1 MRNALA
7 LALLSF
13 VLCQLSFFGL
23 SWLVAEKTTAF
34 DWKRIQRSHPQLLHD
49 GVQRLR
55 DMPWPSGLYLLI
67 AASLVYH
74 SVCFVPSL
82 ELLALL
88 ESLVFEVPYQA
99 GDGVWQFVY
108 LDPRSRLWPW
118 GVYALV
124 AVCGVGCDGVSGFVG
139 WRLLKAVE
147 RSRFF
152 SGLPGFLIANVV
164 FVLVVC
170 GGSALFLFIVVS
182 LSLSRAIDYQ
192 DVVLLIP
199 QAMSVGIPT
208 LAYCG
213 TGFAI
218 LTLRR
223 VPAGLRIRLSS
234 RSGDR
239 PLLPR
244 LGTTLGALSALL
256 VGLLSFMV
264 S

>member
-13 VLCQLSFFGL
+13 VICKLSFFSLG
-23 SWLVAEKTTAF
+23 WLVAEKTTTF
-34 DWKRIQRSHPQLLHD
+34 DWKRIQHSHPQLLHN

-67 AASLVYH
+67 ATSLVYH
-74 SVCFVPSL
+74 ILCLLPSL

-108 LDPRSRLWPW
+108 LDPRERLWPW
-118 GVYALV
+118 GVYALI
-124 AVCGVGCDGVSGFVG
+124 AVCGIGCDGVSGFVG
-139 WRLLKAVE
+139 WRLLRAAD
-147 RSRFF
+147 RSQFF
-152 SGLPGFLIANVV
+152 SGLPGFLIANVL
-164 FVLVVC
+164 FVLVLC
-170 GGSALFLFIVVS
+170 GGSALFLFIVLS
-182 LSLSRAIDYQ
+182 LSLPRAIDYQ

-218 LTLRR
+218 LALRR
-223 VPAGLRIRLSS
+223 VPTRFRVRLSS
-234 RSGDR
+234 RSGHR
-239 PLLPR
+239 PLLPS
-244 LGTTLGALSALL
+244 LGTALGTLSALL
-256 VGLLSFMV
+256 IGLVSFMV

>member
-7 LALLSF
+7 LALTSF
-13 VLCQLSFFGL
+13 VLCKLSFFSL

-34 DWKRIQRSHPQLLHD
+34 DWKRIQHPHPQLLHD
-49 GVQRLR
+49 GVRCLR
-55 DMPWPSGLYLLI
+55 DIPRPAGLYLLI
-67 AASLVYH
+67 ATSLLYH
-74 SVCFVPSL
+74 VLCFFPSL

-88 ESLVFEVPYQA
+88 ESLVFELPYQA

-108 LDPRSRLWPW
+108 LDPRERLWPW
-118 GVYALV
+118 GVCALIV
-124 AVCGVGCDGVSGFVG
+124 VGGVGCDGLSGFVG
-139 WRLLKAVE
+139 WRLIKAAD
-147 RSRFF
+147 RSQFF

-170 GGSALFLFIVVS
+170 GGSVLFLFTVLS
-182 LSLSRAIDYQ
+182 LSLPRAIDYQ
-192 DVVLLIP
+192 DVVLLVP

-218 LTLRR
+218 LALRR
-223 VPAGLRIRLSS
+223 VPTGFRVRLSS
-234 RSGDR
+234 RSGHR
-239 PLLPR
+239 PLLPS
-244 LGTTLGALSALL
+244 LGTALGTLSALL

>member
-7 LALLSF
+7 LAFLSF
-13 VLCQLSFFGL
+13 IVCKLGFFSL

-34 DWKRIQRSHPQLLHD
+34 DWKRIQRSHPQLLRD

-67 AASLVYH
+67 TASLVYH
-74 SVCFVPSL
+74 TVCFVPSL

-118 GVYALV
+118 GVYALI
-124 AVCGVGCDGVSGFVG
+124 ALCGVGCDGLSGFVS
-139 WRLLKAVE
+139 WRLLKAAD
-147 RSRFF
+147 RSRFL

-170 GGSALFLFIVVS
+170 GGSVLFLFIVLS
-182 LSLSRAIDYQ
+182 LSLPRAIDYQ
-192 DVVLLIP
+192 DVVLLVP
-199 QAMSVGIPT
+199 QAMSVGMPT
-208 LAYCG
+208 LAYCA

-218 LTLRR
+218 LALRR
-223 VPAGLRIRLSS
+223 VPAGLRVRLSS

-239 PLLPR
+239 PLLPS
-244 LGTTLGALSALL
+244 LGTALGTLSALL

>member
-1 MRNALA
+1 MKNALA
-7 LALLSF
+7 FALLSF
-13 VLCQLSFFGL
+13 VLCKLSFFSL

-34 DWKRIQRSHPQLLHD
+34 DWKRIQHPHPQLVHD

-74 SVCFVPSL
+74 ILCFFPSL

-88 ESLVFEVPYQA
+88 ESLAFEVPYQA

-118 GVYALV
+118 GVYTLIAL
-124 AVCGVGCDGVSGFVG
+124 CGVGCDGLSGFGG
-139 WRLLKAVE
+139 WRLLKAAD
-147 RSRFF
+147 RSQFF
-152 SGLPGFLIANVV
+152 SGLPGFLIVNVL
-164 FVLVVC
+164 FVLVLC
-170 GGSALFLFIVVS
+170 GGSVLFLFIVLS
-182 LSLSRAIDYQ
+182 LSLPRAIDYQ
-192 DVVLLIP
+192 DVVLLVP
-199 QAMSVGIPT
+199 QAMSVGMPT

-218 LTLRR
+218 LALRR
-223 VPAGLRIRLSS
+223 VPAGFHARLLSW
-234 RSGDR
+234 SGHQ
-239 PLLPR
+239 PLLPS
-244 LGTTLGALSALL
+244 LGTALGALSALL

>member
-1 MRNALA
+1 MKNALA
-7 LALLSF
+7 LALTSF
-13 VLCQLSFFGL
+13 VLCKLSFFSL

-34 DWKRIQRSHPQLLHD
+34 DWKRIQHPHPQLLHD

-55 DMPWPSGLYLLI
+55 DMPWPSGLCLLI
-67 AASLVYH
+67 ATSLVYH
-74 SVCFVPSL
+74 VLCFLPSL

-88 ESLVFEVPYQA
+88 ESLVFELPYQA

-108 LDPRSRLWPW
+108 LDPHDRLWPW
-118 GVYALV
+118 GVCALI
-124 AVCGVGCDGVSGFVG
+124 AVCGIGCDGLSGFIG
-139 WRLLKAVE
+139 WRLLKAAD

-164 FVLVVC
+164 FVLVLC

-192 DVVLLIP
+192 DVVLLVP
-199 QAMSVGIPT
+199 HAMSVGIPT

-223 VPAGLRIRLSS
+223 VPPRLRARLSS
-234 RSGDR
+234 RSGHR
-239 PLLPR
+239 PLLPS
-244 LGTTLGALSALL
+244 LGTALGTLSALI
-256 VGLLSFMV
+256 VSLLSLMV

>member
-1 MRNALA
+1 MA

-13 VLCQLSFFGL
+13 VLCKLSFFSL
-23 SWLVAEKTTAF
+23 SWLVAEKTAAF

-74 SVCFVPSL
+74 IVCFVPSL

-88 ESLVFEVPYQA
+88 ESLVFELPYQA
-99 GDGVWQFVY
+99 GDGVWRFVY

-118 GVYALV
+118 GVYALI
-124 AVCGVGCDGVSGFVG
+124 ALCGVGCDGLSGFVG
-139 WRLLKAVE
+139 WRLLKAAD

-152 SGLPGFLIANVV
+152 SGLPGFLIANVL

-170 GGSALFLFIVVS
+170 GGSVLFLFIVLS
-182 LSLSRAIDYQ
+182 LSLPRAIDYQ
-192 DVVLLIP
+192 DVVLLIH
-199 QAMSVGIPT
+199 QAMSVGLPT

-213 TGFAI
+213 AGFAI
-218 LTLRR
+218 LALRR
-223 VPAGLRIRLSS
+223 VPAGLGVRLLS
-234 RSGDR
+234 RSDHR
-239 PLLPR
+239 PLLPS
-244 LGTTLGALSALL
+244 LGTALGTLSALL

>member
-1 MRNALA
+1 MRNALT
-7 LALLSF
+7 LALTSF
-13 VLCQLSFFGL
+13 VLCRLSFSGL
-23 SWLVAEKTTAF
+23 SWLVAEKTTTF
-34 DWKRIQRSHPQLLHD
+34 DWKRIQYSHPQLLHD
-49 GVQRLR
+49 GIQRLR
-55 DMPWPSGLYLLI
+55 DIHPSGLYVLG
-67 AASLVYH
+67 AASLLYH
-74 SVCFVPSL
+74 TGCFVPSL

-108 LDPRSRLWPW
+108 LDPRGRLWPW
-118 GVYALV
+118 SVYALI
-124 AVCGVGCDGVSGFVG
+124 ALCGIGCDGVSGFVG
-139 WRLLKAVE
+139 WRLLRAAD
-147 RSRFF
+147 RSQFF
-152 SGLPGFLIANVV
+152 SGLAGFLIANVL
-164 FVLVVC
+164 FALVLC
-170 GGSALFLFIVVS
+170 GGSGLFLFIVLS
-182 LSLSRAIDYQ
+182 LSLPRAIDYQ

-218 LTLRR
+218 LALRR
-223 VPAGLRIRLSS
+223 VPTGLRVRLSS

-239 PLLPR
+239 PLLPS
-244 LGTTLGALSALL
+244 LGTALGTLSALL